1 MQSFEYNLSLSTFYS
16 WEKYVDKSS
25 HTHNSI
31 ASGSVWFSHSVMS
44 DSLWSPGLQH
54 SRRPCPSPTPGACSN
69 SCPSPRWCQASE
81 WLDLNTHTGSW
92 PPVSPA
98 PLTPVSPLPPVH
110 STCVFITPDFFV
122 TRKMKKK
129 ANPSDNEGIR
139 VQYKL
144 LRFSYFMC
152 RATIW
157 SVQVPNFLN
166 LRQKWKKKKKTAS
179 SKTL

>member
-1 MQSFEYNLSLSTFYS
+1 
-16 WEKYVDKSS
+16 
-25 HTHNSI
+25 
-31 ASGSVWFSHSVMS
+31 MS
-44 DSLWSPGLQH
+44 DTLWSPGLQH
-54 SRRPCPSPTPGACSN
+54 ARRPCPSPTPGACSN

-110 STCVFITPDFFV
+110 STCVFITPDFIV

-166 LRQKWKKKKKTAS
+166 LRQKWKKKKKRLLPAKHYNCSHIESCIKITWVLFTVPLS
-179 SKTL
+179 RLYFWPKTLDVGFGNFDV